1 MIEKAI
7 QNELRKDAIN
17 FQMQALEGMNPI
29 RVSSTEIAYPVM
41 VGEEVQ
47 WVEIKV
53 TLPKGSKDG
62 IAYDGNAKAEK
73 YAAHLI
79 EMLDKAADKEANKQ
93 ADKARKAQ
101 AKADKADKAALAE
114 AKQAE

>member
-17 FQMQALEGMNPI
+17 FQMQALEGMSPI

-62 IAYDGNAKAEK
+62 VPYDGNAKAEK

-79 EMLDKAADKEANKQ
+79 EMLDKAAEKEANKQ
-93 ADKARKAQ
+93 ANLE
-101 AKADKADKAALAE
+101 AKAAAKAEKAKAKAKAE
-114 AKQAE
+114 AAE